1 MEYLFTSLCIAGFI
15 WFGAYE
21 LFHSPKAQIKKL
33 QKEIA
38 QLIAKKEPLKNTPKW
53 ISEDIYEN
61 FYKEAISCR
70 KKLIDALLEYHFDP
84 VADEEYIREN
94 KSL

>member
-1 MEYLFTSLCIAGFI
+1 MESLISILIVIVLTWWGLDTF
-15 WFGAYE
+15 YY
-21 LFHSPKAQIKKL
+21 SPKAQIKKL
-33 QKEIA
+33 QKEII
-38 QLIAKKEPLKNTPKW
+38 QLIAKKEPLKDTPKW
-53 ISEDIYEN
+53 VSEDTYES

-70 KKLIDALLEYHFDP
+70 KKLIDALLEYYFDP